1 MLLKKYNLLNATG
14 PQCASVVL
22 YRRTVRKPTGIDRKQ
37 TETTTKKMIETTY
50 TITSIDWLN

>member
-1 MLLKKYNLLNATG
+1 MLLKKYNFLNATG
-14 PQCASVVL
+14 PQCASVVP
-22 YRRTVRKPTGIDRKQ
+22 YRRSVRKPIDRKQ